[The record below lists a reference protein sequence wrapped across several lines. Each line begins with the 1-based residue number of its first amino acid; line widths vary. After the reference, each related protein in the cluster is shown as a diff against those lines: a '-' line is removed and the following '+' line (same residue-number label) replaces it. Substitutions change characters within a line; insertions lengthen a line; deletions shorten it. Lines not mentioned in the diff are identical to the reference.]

1 MKMKLF
7 LPIIFFFLLSACEI
21 VNPAEETPAFIRI
34 DQMNTNAIGSS
45 NINDAWFYFDTEL
58 QGSYELPAIF
68 PVLRSGEQDVLVAAG
83 IKKNGITESRD
94 KYPFY
99 KWHTESITLTP
110 GDTTIITPTIVYDT
124 APVFSEDFENL
135 NGHQFDT
142 LSNSD
147 ILPFYVLEG
156 GNNYLKTILIQN
168 EEKMSIVSPSM
179 SLPLQSEIYLEID
192 YKSNS
197 DFLVGLMSYY
207 PEYALPEVTN
217 VIKPKADWNKIYIDF
232 KDYAASKINNGAIS
246 FSIWIAMDKDTTLS
260 QSELSLDNIK
270 LLHEE

>member
-1 MKMKLF
+1 MKSF
-7 LPIIFFFLLSACEI
+7 LPITFILLLSACEVI
-21 VNPAEETPAFIRI
+21 NPAEDTPAFVRI
-34 DQMNTNAIGSS
+34 NEMNTSAIGTS

-58 QGSYELPAIF
+58 QGTYELPAVF
-68 PVLRSGEQDVLVAAG
+68 PVLRSGTQEIFVAAG
-83 IKKNGITESRD
+83 IKQNGISASRA

-99 KWHTESITLTP
+99 KWHTETVELTP
-110 GDTTIITPTIVYDT
+110 GDTTTITPIITYDT

-156 GNNYLKTILIQN
+156 GNNHLKAILIDN
-168 EEKMSIVSPSM
+168 EEKLSIASPSI

-217 VIKPKADWNKIYIDF
+217 VITPKEDWNKIYIDL
-232 KDYAASKINNGAIS
+232 KDYVASKINDGAIS
-246 FSIWIAMDKDTTLS
+246 FSVWIAMDKDTTLS